1 MLLMLCG
8 LSAPAIAGPNIGP
21 TSSAKIGISLS
32 VAPRFTLAAAAP
44 TLRAARSGEAG
55 RLCIAS
61 NGQPMLLPV
70 MLVRLPMDGLPVSQV
85 AGERVERLQRCDAAR
100 LDLLEA
106 PQASEFGEAP
116 ALLIVSPE

>member
-8 LSAPAIAGPNIGP
+8 LSAPAIAGLNIGP

-55 RLCIAS
+55 RLCIVS

-70 MLVRLPMDGLPVSQV
+70 MLVSLPMDGLPVGQ
-85 AGERVERLQRCDAAR
+85 AERERADQLHRCDAAR
-100 LDLLEA
+100 LDPLEA